1 MLAIITVGLI
11 AAFTMAANSS
21 LNLQIAQRVENTQ
34 QASLLAESAV
44 QAAIAELIKSGEWKG
59 EIDEPGSRLTFN
71 RDLGLPYSTN
81 NRTGSSP
88 DGWAGSKLLGATH
101 AVAAERVH
109 LVGVGTWRNVTRTV
123 EAVVIVP
130 NFTVSIAANGKVS
143 LKNTVVASLK
153 RAEDAAQAGSRPE
166 LLGPGDLATNSSDPQ
181 AIVLDERSEVT
192 GNVQSCGG
200 VSVRGGSKVGGEVR
214 NPWSQSELPV
224 FNLAEYDPNR
234 DQKLNFQT
242 LPAVTG
248 SRDLTGL
255 TRTSSLTVN
264 GDLKLDNALLFVD
277 GTLNVSGGIKGTGA
291 VLCTGSATV
300 RGGLSLTTDDQI
312 ALLCNGDVN
321 LLGAEGQLFQFN
333 GLVYTRGNFTATRFQ
348 VTGAFIANGADAD
361 KGKVTLTGCRMLSTP
376 TGAKVPL
383 FIPRQMVLQIAG
395 ANTPDKLSFDMTD
408 KNELTFGLFPGTIG
422 GTRVRQGSQI
432 FDIPWNT
439 PQAALAHVNGPGGPG
454 AQPEEDQWGWYDTAV
469 LEVRK
474 ENDKYV
480 YYLQYNPH
488 PVQGAA
494 SYPERFEDRTA
505 LQERLI
511 YISSLMCRSYTDGD
525 QIGDT
530 AEFRRNQ
537 YYPNVWRNFL
547 NDPPPGDPPTAN
559 FDFDPNRF
567 LKEKAKIR
575 LAARLEY

>member
-21 LNLQIAQRVENTQ
+21 LNLQVAQRVENTQ

-44 QAAIAELIKSGEWKG
+44 QTAIAEIIKSGDWKG

-71 RDLGLPYSTN
+71 PDLGLPYSTN

-88 DGWAGSKLLGATH
+88 DGWDGSQLLGPTH

-109 LVGVGTWRNVTRTV
+109 LVGVGTFRNVTRTV

-130 NFTVSIAANGKVS
+130 NFTVSIAATGKVS

-153 RAEDAAQAGSRPE
+153 KAEDVAEAGSRPE
-166 LLGPGDLATNSSDPQ
+166 LLGPGDLATNSGDTE

-192 GNVQSCGG
+192 GNVQACGG
-200 VSVRGGSKVGGEVR
+200 VSVKGGSTVGGEVR

-242 LPAVTG
+242 LPSVTG
-248 SRDLTGL
+248 SQNLAGI
-255 TRTSSLTVN
+255 TRTGSLTVN

-277 GTLNVSGGIKGTGA
+277 GILNVSGGIKGTGA

-348 VTGAFIANGADAD
+348 IVGAFIANGADAT

-376 TGAKVPL
+376 TGAKVPM
-383 FIPRQMVLQIAG
+383 FMPRQMVLQIAG
-395 ANTPDKLSFDMTD
+395 GNTPDKVTVPLTD
-408 KNELTFGLFPGTIG
+408 QNELLFGTFPGAGG
-422 GTRVRQGSQI
+422 GTV
-432 FDIPWNT
+432 PWND
-439 PQAALAHVNGPGGPG
+439 PQEAATHVNGGPG
-454 AQPEEDQWGWYDTAV
+454 PGTQPGPGEWGWYDTV
-469 LEVRK
+469 LVEARK
-474 ENDKYV
+474 ENDKNV

-488 PVQGAA
+488 PFQGAA
-494 SYPERFEDRTA
+494 SYPERFESWDA
-505 LQERLI
+505 LVDRLI
-511 YISSLMCRSYTDGD
+511 YIAQIKCPAWFDGD
-525 QIGDT
+525 NPGET
-530 AEFRRNQ
+530 VEFRRER
-537 YYPNVWRNFL
+537 YYPNVFANYL
-547 NDPPPGDPPTAN
+547 KEPPPGKPPESN